1 MAIEHKGLGKHGSC
15 EQHLPEADDPP
26 GTPQR
31 FDFSHDSFTSRN
43 GKTLYIKLQILMDS
57 KCLFLTPAK
66 SCRFMKK

>member
-43 GKTLYIKLQILMDS
+43 GKTRTLS
-57 KCLFLTPAK
+57 
-66 SCRFMKK
+66 SRF